1 MAATKAVQQTL
12 EENENIQNFLDLS
25 SKSKEK
31 NKNKPKSTSLI
42 TLKTNSALS

>member
-1 MAATKAVQQTL
+1 MAATKAIQQTL

-31 NKNKPKSTSLI
+31 NKNKQKSTSLI
-42 TLKTNSALS
+42 TLKTISSIR